1 MTTPVDIVMPYG
13 VTVVGDGSNYPA
25 IDGDH
30 PRKVTG
36 SSIEL
41 TPGPCKVSA
50 SWEGPDRAILQV
62 SNGGKTRSLAT
73 IPEKTGGGVTFCH
86 GAHRGTQGGSCIPLR
101 EQAHGGCDRHLGG
114 LPAQFRVTDYAGAVV

>member
-73 IPEKTGGGVTFCH
+73 IPEKTGGGSRSVMVPI
-86 GAHRGTQGGSCIPLR
+86 GARKG
-101 EQAHGGCDRHLGG
+101 DRVFLFGNR
-114 LPAQFRVTDYAGAVV
+114 LTAGATGTLEVYPLNFE